1 MKKEDAEEAL
11 AMIRQVISRTRDDT
25 VLENWGLVWI
35 LHGIT
40 NAIAFAGTNV
50 LYLRGTT
57 SVPIYFAFWGVILV
71 VNLGLIFFLRKP
83 TGGVITF
90 VEKQIWATWMT
101 FVVASFLVAAVNHLL
116 GRPAFYLGPILAVLS
131 AVAFASMGHL
141 MSRVFYWFAG
151 LHAATAIAMALAP
164 RWQFFALGAAWAV
177 SLVVPGTK
185 LHRDRL
191 ARLRGEKAGGA
202 QIL

>member
-1 MKKEDAEEAL
+1 MKKEEAEKAL

-40 NAIAFAGTNV
+40 NAIAFGGTNV
-50 LYLRGTT
+50 LTLRGTT
-57 SVPIYFAFWGVILV
+57 SVPTYFALWGVILV

-83 TGGVITF
+83 TGGAITF

-101 FVVASFLVAAVNHLL
+101 FVAASFLVAAVNHLM
-116 GRPAFYLGPILAVLS
+116 GQPAFRLGPVLAVLS
-131 AVAFASMGHL
+131 AIGFATMGHL

-151 LHAATAIAMALAP
+151 LHAATAIAMAAAP
-164 RWQFFALGAAWAV
+164 RYQFFALGAAWFV
-177 SLVVPGTK
+177 SLVVPGVK

-191 ARLRGEKAGGA
+191 SRGKRGA
-202 QIL
+202 EIL